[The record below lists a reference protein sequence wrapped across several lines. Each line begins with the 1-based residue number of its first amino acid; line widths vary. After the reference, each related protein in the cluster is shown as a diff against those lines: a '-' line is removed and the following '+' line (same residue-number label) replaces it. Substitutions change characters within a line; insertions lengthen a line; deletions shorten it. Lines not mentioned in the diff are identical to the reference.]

1 MQLNLPKVHANHCSL
16 VYRWSVTDP
25 PQYLK
30 NFQSLIFLTSPN
42 WPSPNTS
49 TNCRFSRGNC
59 TTACSSVSRSSA
71 FGTAYTLFPLTP
83 WRFGMLGTFT
93 CTMSAAAYRAS
104 YVGGFSVRQLF
115 IMIGVPL
122 LAGDTLMGVWVC
134 GGRATIRA
142 DFVTS
147 GTA

>member
-1 MQLNLPKVHANHCSL
+1 MKLNLPQVHAKSL
-16 VYRWSVTDP
+16 FISVEMFCHWLPTIF
-25 PQYLK
+25 K

-83 WRFGMLGTFT
+83 WRFGMLGTFM